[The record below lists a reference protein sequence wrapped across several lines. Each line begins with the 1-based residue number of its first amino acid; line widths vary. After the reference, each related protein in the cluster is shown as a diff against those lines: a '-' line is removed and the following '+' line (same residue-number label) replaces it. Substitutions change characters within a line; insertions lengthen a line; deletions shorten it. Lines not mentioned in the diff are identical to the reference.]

1 MSLSILSKNFKATI
15 SIDKQTEFITISLK
29 GWPPTLAFISN
40 IGVDRWSIRA
50 IPKVNQ
56 VIKWNCC
63 YCTLW
68 REHNKHN
75 KLDHADKTDQLTDG
89 IILDLR
95 CLNCEEGEEVKK
107 STPSPPAPKKKKIGL
122 TCKQTLA
129 LCGNAVKLFSLL
141 SKRALNVLFL
151 KEVRLW

>member
-68 REHNKHN
+68 REHNKRN

-107 STPSPPAPKKKKIGL
+107 SNPPPPPK
-122 TCKQTLA
+122 KQTLA
-129 LCGNAVKLFSLL
+129 LCGNAVKLFSFL

>member
-15 SIDKQTEFITISLK
+15 SIDKQTEFITISLE

-68 REHNKHN
+68 REHNKRN

-107 STPSPPAPKKKKIGL
+107 SNPPHPPPK
-122 TCKQTLA
+122 KQTLA
-129 LCGNAVKLFSLL
+129 LCGNAVKLFSFL

>member
-68 REHNKHN
+68 REHNKRN

-107 STPSPPAPKKKKIGL
+107 SNPPPPRRNKPWPY
-122 TCKQTLA
+122 
-129 LCGNAVKLFSLL
+129 AVMRWSCFLFYRKERLMFF
-141 SKRALNVLFL
+141 FL
-151 KEVRLW
+151 KKFVCGSFGHS